1 MWQPMV
7 WGEGE
12 SRWPAHLGR
21 PRQGRPWPP
30 TGFAEGTPGT
40 QPHLSEYSSAT
51 NGTAFSPGLGTCA
64 PGEVQGCSLYILPL
78 KTLQTL

>member
-7 WGEGE
+7 WGGRRVQVASTAGE
-12 SRWPAHLGR
+12 AQAR
-21 PRQGRPWPP
+21 PPLPP

-51 NGTAFSPGLGTCA
+51 NGTDFSPGLGTCA
-64 PGEVQGCSLYILPL
+64 PGAVQGCSLYILPL
-78 KTLQTL
+78 KALQTL